1 MFRVPAVDNPTAAPT
16 ATATNRQTTT
26 PTRVM
31 KGHLPGE
38 VRGGRTKKNGRP
50 PQEGTDLPFRAP
62 AQNEVNW
69 EGNLIL

>member
-1 MFRVPAVDNPTAAPT
+1 MFRVPAVDSPTAAPT
-16 ATATNRQTTT
+16 ATAISRQTTT

-31 KGHLPGE
+31 KGHLPDIAHTE
-38 VRGGRTKKNGRP
+38 RRQKNGRP
-50 PQEGTDLPFRAP
+50 PQEGADLPFQVP